1 MDDLFKTDPIKDSFK
16 FHKKRLPQHVLGH
29 MSMLQYIL
37 YMEHHLTT
45 TINPLYNSLLKTIR
59 SILMI
64 LPARIDGMKFPSRQ
78 CTSGVKISAR
88 DETYPGLKFLSYKQ
102 NIQNNSFP

>member
-59 SILMI
+59 FILMI
-64 LPARIDGMKFPSRQ
+64 LLMGEFH
-78 CTSGVKISAR
+78 
-88 DETYPGLKFLSYKQ
+88 PGLKLSPDRRDEISIPAMHKWGE
-102 NIQNNSFP
+102 NFSPG